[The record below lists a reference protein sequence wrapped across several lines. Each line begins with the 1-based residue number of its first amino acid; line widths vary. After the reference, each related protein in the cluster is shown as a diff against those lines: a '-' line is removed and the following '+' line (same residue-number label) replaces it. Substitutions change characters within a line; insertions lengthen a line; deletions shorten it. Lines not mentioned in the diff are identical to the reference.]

1 MKLSTINIRSVKI
14 HTPEP
19 LSPATNCGGGERA
32 AAATT
37 TATGDTYIKDPVYV
51 QVFEVPATYLLN
63 DEAFRVVVEHTME
76 ETPIRILSPL
86 TEAGVSVVGGILD
99 HVMDASTA

>member
-1 MKLSTINIRSVKI
+1 MKLATINIRSVKI

-37 TATGDTYIKDPVYV
+37 TATGDTSIKDPVYV
-51 QVFEVPATYLLN
+51 QFFEVPATYLLN
-63 DEAFRVVVEHTME
+63 DEAFRVVVAQPMDK
-76 ETPIRILSPL
+76 TPSRALSIL
-86 TEAGVSVVGGILD
+86 TEAGGTVVGAVLS
-99 HVMDASTA
+99 HVVDAYTV